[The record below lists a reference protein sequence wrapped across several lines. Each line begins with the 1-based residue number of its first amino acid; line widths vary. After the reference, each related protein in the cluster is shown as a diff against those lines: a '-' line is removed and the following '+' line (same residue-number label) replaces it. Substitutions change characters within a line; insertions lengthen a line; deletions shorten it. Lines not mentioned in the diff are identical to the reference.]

1 MTLVRMKSYRSRREV
16 PITRFIG
23 NFDATGQVLIN
34 SSSFALVDTYLD
46 SEHSYKGD
54 IFFSNSENGESKE
67 ERMEPISEDALVKD
81 LKIVGPY
88 EASVSSNGIFH
99 MPSRPSD
106 YDYVVFSP
114 LLPLDIIIK
123 LHNGSTAEITVGN
136 TTEYF
141 KGGGRSEILIHDL
154 RSGDEGFA
162 DILMKNPQVQ
172 VINGTSKFSSLY
184 SDDPLAQQLGGE
196 EVGFDEGRPDFSG
209 KKTEVIGNLSFKF
222 DHNDHYASPHR
233 NGTTIMYISYLE
245 SLKSTKIPW
254 LLNILL
260 HSIYRV
266 TYLY

>member
-1 MTLVRMKSYRSRREV
+1 MKSFYLNIGNSTDKDIQEVTPFAIEKKYGKGRIIMVNMKGYLDTLSKSPDFFQTLGAIPNLIGLENDFGKNEELQIQREV
-16 PITRFIG
+16 PFTRFIG
-23 NFDATGQVLIN
+23 NFDATGKVLIN

-46 SEHSYKGD
+46 SEHRYKGD

-67 ERMEPISEDALVKD
+67 ERMEPISEDALIKD

-162 DILMKNPQVQ
+162 DILMKNPHVQ
-172 VINGTSKFSSLY
+172 VINGKSKFSSLY
-184 SDDPLAQQLGGE
+184 SEIL
-196 EVGFDEGRPDFSG
+196 
-209 KKTEVIGNLSFKF
+209 
-222 DHNDHYASPHR
+222 
-233 NGTTIMYISYLE
+233 
-245 SLKSTKIPW
+245 
-254 LLNILL
+254 LLNNWVK
-260 HSIYRV
+260 R
-266 TYLY
+266 

>member
-1 MTLVRMKSYRSRREV
+1 
-16 PITRFIG
+16 
-23 NFDATGQVLIN
+23 
-34 SSSFALVDTYLD
+34 
-46 SEHSYKGD
+46 
-54 IFFSNSENGESKE
+54 
-67 ERMEPISEDALVKD
+67 
-81 LKIVGPY
+81 
-88 EASVSSNGIFH
+88 

-162 DILMKNPQVQ
+162 DILMKNPHVK
-172 VINGTSKFSSLY
+172 VINGKSKFSSLY
-184 SDDPLAQQLGGE
+184 SEDPLAEQLGE

-222 DHNDHYASPHR
+222 DHDDHYASPHR
-233 NGTTIMYISYLE
+233 NGTTIM
-245 SLKSTKIPW
+245 
-254 LLNILL
+254 
-260 HSIYRV
+260 
-266 TYLY
+266 